1 MLHSGLSK
9 SQPLPLLAGASSPRR
24 ALLAGLLR
32 AGYFSKSATSSPAL
46 RPSATRASTRAATT
60 PRDPSRFGLGHRV
73 SFSTAPDGSDS
84 EGGIGGEE
92 NEPIDNPKWG
102 RIKDKFRRNVA
113 RDEGSRDRGE
123 RFENPDVRRW
133 NKQEDRGERF
143 DKPDVRRW
151 NKQEDRG
158 ERFDK
163 PDVRRW
169 SKQED
174 RGERFDKPD
183 VRRWN
188 KQEDRGERFRGERF
202 NQPDVRRWN
211 KQEDWGRKTWKEV
224 GESTVPK
231 MVGEGVY
238 GVGPV
243 LAALTAG
250 RREFY
255 ALYTQEGMDLSRSN
269 KKKKDKRGIEKVLL
283 MAETIGLKVIEAS
296 KHDLNMVVDNRPH
309 QGLVLD
315 ASPLEMV
322 NTKELERVRV
332 RGGKAPVWIA
342 LDEVMDPQNLGAII
356 RSAYFFGAEG
366 VVLCAKNSAPLS
378 GVFLSSSAENGWR
391 VLGGTVAPKAIPLSE
406 VTTGEPTIL
415 VLGSEG
421 TGLRPLVERSC
432 THLVKI
438 AGNADGFVVEEE
450 IDATDADIGEEG
462 DNYSVENHKISI
474 DRKVDINQSSS
485 LQLPPGILKQLE
497 RIQRQCHR
505 RENCLDPKPSLA
517 AWELVCRPKS
527 KGGLILNPRIQSEAL
542 LLKHVNKFYNKLD
555 IPWVQLI
562 GILTIMI
569 TCPFVQ
575 DMSDIAM
582 QAKRGFGQPFFS
594 EVVFLAWWNIW
605 LIPNAKIFDNERPTF
620 VKWRSGFIHDISL
633 LAHRIKVKHRDMLLR
648 WISFLPP

>member
-60 PRDPSRFGLGHRV
+60 PRDPSRFGLVHRV

-84 EGGIGGEE
+84 VGSGGRSLPWLAAGSVDSGVPTARTSAGRSSSWESSADKFFSKGDHSARVETLEDSVSYKEGGIGGEE

-102 RIKDKFRRNVA
+102 RIKDKFRRNA
-113 RDEGSRDRGE
+113 ATDEGSRDRAE
-123 RFENPDVRRW
+123 RFEKPDVRRW

-151 NKQEDRG
+151 SKQEDRG

-332 RGGKAPVWIA
+332 HGGKAPVWIA

-378 GVFLSSSAENGWR
+378 GVVSKASAGSLELIELLSCRNMMQFLSSSAENGWR

-462 DNYSVENHKISI
+462 DNYSGSQDMKSFLAVE
-474 DRKVDINQSSS
+474 S
-485 LQLPPGILKQLE
+485 LNVSVAAGVLLYHLAGKNVHPVTE
-497 RIQRQCHR
+497 
-505 RENCLDPKPSLA
+505 KPS
-517 AWELVCRPKS
+517 
-527 KGGLILNPRIQSEAL
+527 
-542 LLKHVNKFYNKLD
+542 
-555 IPWVQLI
+555 
-562 GILTIMI
+562 
-569 TCPFVQ
+569 
-575 DMSDIAM
+575 
-582 QAKRGFGQPFFS
+582 
-594 EVVFLAWWNIW
+594 
-605 LIPNAKIFDNERPTF
+605 
-620 VKWRSGFIHDISL
+620 ISP
-633 LAHRIKVKHRDMLLR
+633 V
-648 WISFLPP
+648 

>member
-32 AGYFSKSATSSPAL
+32 AGYFSKSATSSPVL
-46 RPSATRASTRAATT
+46 RPTTTTGSRAGPRAAAAAG
-60 PRDPSRFGLGHRV
+60 DPSRFGLRPRV
-73 SFSTAPDGSDS
+73 SFSTAPDGNSDS
-84 EGGIGGEE
+84 VGRERPLPWLAAANVGSSGGVPTARTSAGRSSSWETSADKFFSKGDQGARVETLEDSVPYKERGIGLEE

-102 RIKDKFRRNVA
+102 RIKDKFRRDVS
-113 RDEGSRDRGE
+113 RDGGSRGRGE
-123 RFENPDVRRW
+123 RFSGERDGGFRGRG
-133 NKQEDRGERF
+133 ERFSGERGGGSRGRSERFSGERF
-143 DKPDVRRW
+143 DKPDM
-151 NKQEDRG
+151 
-158 ERFDK
+158 
-163 PDVRRW
+163 
-169 SKQED
+169 
-174 RGERFDKPD
+174 
-183 VRRWN
+183 
-188 KQEDRGERFRGERF
+188 
-202 NQPDVRRWN
+202 RRWN
-211 KQEDWGRKTWKEV
+211 KQEDWGRKTWKEA
-224 GESTVPK
+224 GESTVPT

-269 KKKKDKRGIEKVLL
+269 KKKKDKKAIEKVLL
-283 MAETIGLKVIEAS
+283 MAETMGLKVVEAS

-322 NTKELERVRV
+322 NTKELDRVRV
-332 RGGKAPVWIA
+332 DGGKAPVWIA

-378 GVFLSSSAENGWR
+378 GVVSKASAGSLELIELLSCRNMMQFLSSSAENGWR

-438 AGNADGFVVEEE
+438 AGNGAGFVVGEGSDGNGDGFVAGEETDGNGDGVAVGEE

-462 DNYSVENHKISI
+462 DNYTGNQDMKSFLAVESLNVSVAAGVLLYHLAGKN
-474 DRKVDINQSSS
+474 V
-485 LQLPPGILKQLE
+485 PPVSE
-497 RIQRQCHR
+497 
-505 RENCLDPKPSLA
+505 KPSTS
-517 AWELVCRPKS
+517 LV
-527 KGGLILNPRIQSEAL
+527 
-542 LLKHVNKFYNKLD
+542 
-555 IPWVQLI
+555 
-562 GILTIMI
+562 
-569 TCPFVQ
+569 
-575 DMSDIAM
+575 
-582 QAKRGFGQPFFS
+582 
-594 EVVFLAWWNIW
+594 
-605 LIPNAKIFDNERPTF
+605 
-620 VKWRSGFIHDISL
+620 
-633 LAHRIKVKHRDMLLR
+633 
-648 WISFLPP
+648 

>member
-32 AGYFSKSATSSPAL
+32 AGYFSKSATSSPVL
-46 RPSATRASTRAATT
+46 RPTTTTGSRAGPRAAAAAG
-60 PRDPSRFGLGHRV
+60 DPSRFGLRPRV
-73 SFSTAPDGSDS
+73 SFSTAPDGNSDS
-84 EGGIGGEE
+84 VGRERPLPWLAAANVGSSGGVPTARTSAGRSSSWETSADKFFSKGDQGARVETLEDSVPYKERGIGLEE

-102 RIKDKFRRNVA
+102 RIKDKFRRDVS
-113 RDEGSRDRGE
+113 RDGGSRGRGE
-123 RFENPDVRRW
+123 RFGGERYEGSFGRDERFSEERDGGSGGRGESGERDGGFRGRSE
-133 NKQEDRGERF
+133 KFSGERDGGYRGRGERFSGERDGGFRGRGERFSGERGGGSRGRSERFSGERF
-143 DKPDVRRW
+143 DKPDM
-151 NKQEDRG
+151 
-158 ERFDK
+158 
-163 PDVRRW
+163 
-169 SKQED
+169 
-174 RGERFDKPD
+174 
-183 VRRWN
+183 
-188 KQEDRGERFRGERF
+188 
-202 NQPDVRRWN
+202 RRWN
-211 KQEDWGRKTWKEV
+211 KQEDWGRKTWKEA
-224 GESTVPK
+224 GESTVPT

-269 KKKKDKRGIEKVLL
+269 KKKKDKKAIEKVLL
-283 MAETIGLKVIEAS
+283 MAETMGLKVVEAS

-322 NTKELERVRV
+322 NTKELDRVRV
-332 RGGKAPVWIA
+332 DGGKAPVWIA

-378 GVFLSSSAENGWR
+378 GVVSKASAGSLELIELLSCRNMMQFLSSSAENGWR

-438 AGNADGFVVEEE
+438 AGNGAGFVVGEGSDGNGDGFVAGEETDGNGDGVAVGEE

-462 DNYSVENHKISI
+462 DNYTGNQDMKSFLAVESLNVSVAAGVLLYHLAGKN
-474 DRKVDINQSSS
+474 V
-485 LQLPPGILKQLE
+485 PPVSE
-497 RIQRQCHR
+497 
-505 RENCLDPKPSLA
+505 KPSTS
-517 AWELVCRPKS
+517 LV
-527 KGGLILNPRIQSEAL
+527 
-542 LLKHVNKFYNKLD
+542 
-555 IPWVQLI
+555 
-562 GILTIMI
+562 
-569 TCPFVQ
+569 
-575 DMSDIAM
+575 
-582 QAKRGFGQPFFS
+582 
-594 EVVFLAWWNIW
+594 
-605 LIPNAKIFDNERPTF
+605 
-620 VKWRSGFIHDISL
+620 
-633 LAHRIKVKHRDMLLR
+633 
-648 WISFLPP
+648 

>member
-32 AGYFSKSATSSPAL
+32 AGYFSKSATSSPVL
-46 RPSATRASTRAATT
+46 RPTTTTGSRAGPRAAAAAG
-60 PRDPSRFGLGHRV
+60 DPSRFGLRPRV
-73 SFSTAPDGSDS
+73 SFSTAPDGNSDS
-84 EGGIGGEE
+84 VGRERPLPWLAAANVGSSGGVPTARTSAGRSSSWETSADKFFSKGDQGARVETLEDSVPYKERGIGLEE

-102 RIKDKFRRNVA
+102 RIKDKFRRDVS
-113 RDEGSRDRGE
+113 RDGGSRGRGE
-123 RFENPDVRRW
+123 RFGGERYEGSFGRDERFSGERDGGFRGRG
-133 NKQEDRGERF
+133 ERFSGERDGGFRGRGERFSGERGGGSRGRSERFSGERF
-143 DKPDVRRW
+143 DKPDM
-151 NKQEDRG
+151 
-158 ERFDK
+158 
-163 PDVRRW
+163 
-169 SKQED
+169 
-174 RGERFDKPD
+174 
-183 VRRWN
+183 
-188 KQEDRGERFRGERF
+188 
-202 NQPDVRRWN
+202 RRWN
-211 KQEDWGRKTWKEV
+211 KQEDWGRKTWKEA
-224 GESTVPK
+224 GESTVPT

-269 KKKKDKRGIEKVLL
+269 KKKKDKKAIEKVLL
-283 MAETIGLKVIEAS
+283 MAETMGLKVVEAS

-322 NTKELERVRV
+322 NTKELDRVRV
-332 RGGKAPVWIA
+332 DGGKAPVWIA

-378 GVFLSSSAENGWR
+378 GVVSKASAGSLELIELLSCRNMMQFLSSSAENGWR

-438 AGNADGFVVEEE
+438 AGNGAGFVVGEGSDGNGDGFVAGEETDGNGDGVAVGEE

-462 DNYSVENHKISI
+462 DNYTGNQDMKSFLAVESLNVSVAAGVLLYHLAGKN
-474 DRKVDINQSSS
+474 V
-485 LQLPPGILKQLE
+485 PPVSE
-497 RIQRQCHR
+497 
-505 RENCLDPKPSLA
+505 KPSTS
-517 AWELVCRPKS
+517 LV
-527 KGGLILNPRIQSEAL
+527 
-542 LLKHVNKFYNKLD
+542 
-555 IPWVQLI
+555 
-562 GILTIMI
+562 
-569 TCPFVQ
+569 
-575 DMSDIAM
+575 
-582 QAKRGFGQPFFS
+582 
-594 EVVFLAWWNIW
+594 
-605 LIPNAKIFDNERPTF
+605 
-620 VKWRSGFIHDISL
+620 
-633 LAHRIKVKHRDMLLR
+633 
-648 WISFLPP
+648 